1 VNPHRRDIEQL
12 YAHLHSSADGLTQVE
27 AARRLVQHG
36 ANRLEQIAGQSLP
49 SKLLKEFTHFFA
61 LILWLAAGL
70 AFFAEWRGP
79 GQGMATLGYAILGV
93 ILVNGLFSF
102 WQEYR
107 AEKALAALRN
117 LLPQHTTALRDG
129 KAVQVLASELVPGDV
144 VLLAAGDDVPA
155 DCRLIEAF
163 GVRVNTATLTG
174 ESRPKSRDTSAAEEP
189 QAALRRDILHAGTS
203 LISGEA
209 KAMVYATG
217 MHTEFGN
224 IARLTQTL
232 HEPLSPLQIEIA
244 RLSRWIALFALLLGA
259 AFFFIGQLIGMSF
272 WANLIFAIGI
282 IVANV
287 PEGLL
292 PTVTLSLALA
302 TQRMAKK
309 NALVRHL
316 PAVETLGAATV
327 ICSDKT
333 GTLTQ
338 NRMSI
343 RQVFRSGE
351 LLTLDELLNRHNES
365 LASFGLSLSKLP
377 HNESAHP
384 STTPL
389 VMSGVEGSGRTDSR
403 NDSTNETQRLLDI
416 MRHCHD
422 LRRVERD
429 GQTEWQGD
437 PMEVAL
443 LEGAPADAA
452 IFPRLSELPFD
463 AERRRM
469 SVVCDTSRGHML
481 YCKGAP
487 ENVLPLCSAK
497 LQQGETIPLDDAG
510 RAELLALEEQM
521 AEQGLRVL
529 ALAYRTLPLHGA
541 PPLPNPLGET
551 TSHSTRLQE
560 SAAKSLVIPQAGE
573 GANESLGEIDSNE
586 SELVFAGLV
595 GLVDPPRPGVTEA
608 IATCHAAGIRVIMI
622 TGDHPRTASALARE
636 TGLAAQPLAVT
647 GDRLRQMSDADL
659 QLLLDEPGLIFAR
672 TSADQKMRIVQA
684 LQRRGEIVAVTGDG
698 VNDAPAL
705 KCADIGIAMGVSG
718 TDVAKE
724 AADIVL
730 LDDHFAT
737 IVAAIEEGRAVYD
750 NVRKFLTYILT
761 SNIPEIV
768 PYLAFVLFRI
778 PLPLTIIQ
786 ILAVDLGTD
795 MLPAL
800 ALGTEKPDPG
810 IMQRPPRPRG
820 ERLLNWPLLARA
832 YLFLGPLEALAG
844 MAAFFFVL
852 HAGGWPPGEELGRLA
867 PLYLQATTACLA
879 AIIAMQVVN
888 VLLCRH
894 PTRSAFSRGHRYN
907 RMIAWGIAFE
917 LLLLALIVYTPWG
930 NALFGTAPLDAA
942 IWWFILPFGIG
953 MLLLEEARKAVARR
967 CIAPSHSGAGRNP
980 VD

>member
-1 VNPHRRDIEQL
+1 MNPHRHAIAEL
-12 YAHLHSSADGLTQVE
+12 YAHLHSGADGLTQDE
-27 AARRLVQHG
+27 AAQRLAKYG
-36 ANRLEQIAGQSLP
+36 ANRIEEVAAPPLIARLP
-49 SKLLKEFTHFFA
+49 FAGKLLREFTHLFA

-70 AFFAEWRGP
+70 AFIAEWKDP
-79 GQGMATLGYAILGV
+79 GQGMAMLGYAVLGV
-93 ILVNGLFSF
+93 ILINGLFSF

-117 LLPQHTTALRDG
+117 LLPHHTTALRDG
-129 KAVQVLASELVPGDV
+129 RAVQLSVAELVPGDV

-155 DCRLIEAF
+155 DCRLIESF
-163 GVRVNTATLTG
+163 GVRVNTANLTG
-174 ESRPKSRDTSAAEEP
+174 ESKPMARDASAEPEE

-224 IARLTQTL
+224 IARLTQAAR
-232 HEPLSPLQIEIA
+232 EPLSPLQKEIA
-244 RLSRWIALFALLLGA
+244 RLSRLVALFATLLGVL
-259 AFFFIGQLIGMSF
+259 FFLIGQMIGLSF
-272 WANLIFAIGI
+272 WENLVFAIGI

-292 PTVTLSLALA
+292 PTVTLSLAMA

-343 RQVFRSGE
+343 RQVFYSGARLTPGE
-351 LLTLDELLNRHNES
+351 LAATNAE
-365 LASFGLSLSKLP
+365 
-377 HNESAHP
+377 
-384 STTPL
+384 PL
-389 VMSGVEGSGRTDSR
+389 FA
-403 NDSTNETQRLLDI
+403 I

-422 LRRVERD
+422 LRCVEQN
-429 GQTEWQGD
+429 GQEVWQGD

-443 LEGAPADAA
+443 LQSVPRGGAAFA
-452 IFPRLSELPFD
+452 RLGEIPFD
-463 AERRRM
+463 TERKRM
-469 SVVCDTSRGHML
+469 SVICDTPQGRTL

-487 ENVLPLCSAK
+487 ESVLPLCSAMLVHDK
-497 LQQGETIPLDDAG
+497 HLPLDEAG
-510 RAELLALEEQM
+510 RANLLAMQEQM
-521 AEQGLRVL
+521 AEQGLRVI
-529 ALAYRTLPLHGA
+529 ALAWRGLPHNA
-541 PPLPNPLGET
+541 HPLPNPLIKPLA
-551 TSHSTRLQE
+551 TRLGWQKTP
-560 SAAKSLVIPQAGE
+560 AKSLVIPQAGE
-573 GANESLGEIDSNE
+573 GANESLREFHVRE
-586 SELVFAGLV
+586 AELVFAGLI
-595 GLVDPPRPGVTEA
+595 GLADPPREGVPEA

-622 TGDHPRTASALARE
+622 TGDHPHTASALARE
-636 TGLAAQPLAVT
+636 IGLAQNPIAVT
-647 GDRLRQMSDADL
+647 GDRLRHMSDTDL
-659 QLLLDEPGLIFAR
+659 QLLLDEPELLFAR
-672 TSADQKMRIVQA
+672 TGADQKMRIVQA
-684 LQRRGEIVAVTGDG
+684 LQRKGEIVAVTGDG

-705 KCADIGIAMGVSG
+705 KCADVGIAMGVSG

-724 AADIVL
+724 SADIIL
-730 LDDHFAT
+730 LDDHFAS

-750 NVRKFLTYILT
+750 NLRKFLTYILT
-761 SNIPEIV
+761 SNVPEIV

-800 ALGTEKPDPG
+800 ALGAEKPGPDT
-810 IMQRPPRPRG
+810 MCRPPRPRS
-820 ERLLNWPLLARA
+820 ERLLNWGSLLRA
-832 YLFLGPLEALAG
+832 YLFLGPLEAVAG

-852 HAGGWPPGEELGRLA
+852 HGGGWQHGTMPEYHDN
-867 PLYLQATTACLA
+867 LYLQATTACLS

-894 PTRSAFSRGHRYN
+894 PTMSAFDRGHRRN
-907 RMIAWGIAFE
+907 RLIWYGIGFE
-917 LLLLALIVYTPWG
+917 LLLLVLIDYTPWG
-930 NALFGTAPLDAA
+930 NALFGTAPLGVEV
-942 IWWFILPFGIG
+942 WLFIVPFGIG
-953 MLLLEEARKAVARR
+953 MLLLEELRKAMVRR
-967 CIAPSHSGAGRNP
+967 RK
-980 VD
+980 V